1 MIWGAERRACEVA
14 EEWTRVGPTC
24 GTRWTLS
31 GPVALFFGLALLS
44 LRGRVKALTVLVLLA
59 DVVAFGETLAER
71 GVDHVLW
78 PLGPGCRPQ
87 ADRRPGRFPAVRLSH
102 LEADELP
109 NSGDPQGIGS
119 RAAGQGG
126 RPAGGR
132 WLTSRMTRPLKC
144 PLRVALT
151 NA

>member
-78 PLGPGCRPQ
+78 PRGTGL
-87 ADRRPGRFPAVRLSH
+87 PA
-102 LEADELP
+102 
-109 NSGDPQGIGS
+109 GS
-119 RAAGQGG
+119 RPCNGRVGLSQNGEPPHSHAAYVESSDHCGSPRRSQ
-126 RPAGGR
+126 
-132 WLTSRMTRPLKC
+132 T
-144 PLRVALT
+144 
-151 NA
+151 